1 MELTL
6 RNIMLNPYKNIFF
19 FGHHVKNDY
28 VFLQTHTFINK
39 DLYTVISYDIHNM
52 HAKFKEIAK

>member
-39 DLYTVISYDIHNM
+39 DLYKVISYDIHNM
-52 HAKFKEIAK
+52 HAKSK